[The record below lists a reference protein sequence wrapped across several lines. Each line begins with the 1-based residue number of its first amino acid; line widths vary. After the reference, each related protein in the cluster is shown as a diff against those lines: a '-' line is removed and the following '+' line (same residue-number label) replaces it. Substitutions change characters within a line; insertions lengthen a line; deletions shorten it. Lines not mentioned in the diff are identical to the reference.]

1 MTSITTDPRSTLAEG
16 LETAAN
22 SLHDRAESLPG
33 GDKIVRAAETAAVAM
48 DTAADYVRN
57 QDMRAMMSDVRQII
71 RRHPGAT
78 LAIAAGLGFLLV
90 RVLSRD

>member
-1 MTSITTDPRSTLAEG
+1 MTNATTDPRSTLAQG
-16 LETAAN
+16 LESAAN

-33 GDKIVRAAETAAVAM
+33 GDKIVRAAETAAGAM
-48 DTAADYVRN
+48 DSAADYVRN
-57 QDMRAMMSDVRQII
+57 QDLRAMASDLRQII

-90 RVLSRD
+90 RALSRD